1 MQSDTA
7 CHCLERFRL
16 LQDSEAVKFNP
27 LQRVHRDVS
36 LSYATTAGA
45 RNQGYMQQ
53 PPADKVKILVVEDDP
68 DQRQILR
75 IWLTQSGYTVMTA
88 KDGLE
93 GLSLAQRHVFDIV
106 LTDLKLPGLNGLQ
119 LLNLIKDHDPSVV
132 VIFLSGQGT
141 MEDAIAALREGRA
154 YDFIQK
160 PLLNFRQLNLVIE
173 KALMK
178 RQAAQLPPNRL
189 ECHPVS
195 SKFEALSVRELELAR
210 LLAKGCDTK
219 SIAAQLGLSEKTVRN
234 NLSLLY
240 EKLGVKNRVQAVL
253 TCLKRQLI

>member
-1 MQSDTA
+1 
-7 CHCLERFRL
+7 
-16 LQDSEAVKFNP
+16 
-27 LQRVHRDVS
+27 
-36 LSYATTAGA
+36 
-45 RNQGYMQQ
+45 MQQ
-53 PPADKVKILVVEDDP
+53 PPPGKVKILVVEDDP

-93 GLSLAQRHVFDIV
+93 GLAMAQRHAFDVV

-119 LLNLIKDHDPSVV
+119 LLNLLKDHDPSVV

-160 PLLNFRQLNLVIE
+160 PLRNFRQLNLVIE
-173 KALMK
+173 KALLK
-178 RQAAQLPPNRL
+178 RQATPAMPLRVEGP
-189 ECHPVS
+189 EVS
-195 SKFEALSVRELELAR
+195 PQIEALSPRERELAR

-219 SIAAQLGLSEKTVRN
+219 AIAEQLGLSEKTVRN

-253 TCLKRQLI
+253 TCLNRHLI